1 MITAEKNVILVNVG
15 CGWITHPAWL
25 NVDMNPTDPTV
36 KPLSPGGGIPLGS
49 NLATACYSSHV
60 LEHIPRRAAAGFI
73 FEQKRVLRS
82 GGVIRVVLPDLQFL
96 CREYLAELEACAASG
111 RPLSFRYQ
119 HTVAELLDQLVRT
132 HHECRLMDL
141 WKETPPS
148 DRDWVARR
156 VGYVAEQV
164 LQRSTTQVSSA
175 PPAPRNSRSSP
186 MRLAA
191 KAFGRLQEMAA
202 ACAVWVL
209 GGSRLHDAFQ
219 TGLYRSRGEIHQ
231 WMYDELS
238 LRQLLADCGFVD
250 IVRRRLGESAIPGW
264 SDYDLE
270 IREGRALKPHSLVME
285 ARKP

>member
-1 MITAEKNVILVNVG
+1 MNPKDPILVNIG
-15 CGWITHPAWL
+15 CGWITHQSWL

-36 KPLSPGGGIPLGS
+36 KPLRPNGGIPLGS

-73 FEQKRVLRS
+73 LEQKRVLRS
-82 GGVIRVVLPDLQFL
+82 GGIIRVVLPDLQFL

-111 RPLSFRYQ
+111 RPPSFRYQ

-141 WKETPPS
+141 WKETPPA
-148 DRDWVARR
+148 DRDWVATR

-164 LQRSTTQVSSA
+164 LPRSTTQMASA
-175 PPAPRNSRSSP
+175 PPSLGKSRSSP

-191 KAFGRLQEMAA
+191 KAFARLQEMAA
-202 ACAVWVL
+202 AGAVWAI
-209 GGSRLHDAFQ
+209 GGSRLRDAYQ
-219 TGLYRSRGEIHQ
+219 SGLYRSRGEIHQ
-231 WMYDELS
+231 WMYDELA
-238 LRQLLADCGFVD
+238 LQQLLADCGFIGV
-250 IVRRRLGESAIPGW
+250 VRRRLGDSDIPGW
-264 SDYDLE
+264 SGFDLE
-270 IREGRALKPHSLVME
+270 IRDGRELKPHSLVME